1 MNDEQNGEQDKG
13 LSADERERL
22 ERYASLPREMNPP
35 AELETAVAGE
45 LRRQGLIGTQRT
57 QRTRAWGWPG
67 LAWVAAPAL
76 ATLALGLFIGMS
88 WVQETTG
95 PTGEL
100 PRYLLI
106 LRSGD
111 DYQPEVSGGTR
122 GMEYADWAMNKLPH
136 GAFLSGEELNETGWV
151 LHQTGETVRSDRAD
165 FGTELREPVAGFF
178 LIRAKDDDDAVELAR
193 TTPHLKYGGTVE
205 LRPIVE
211 RPQE

>member
-13 LSADERERL
+13 LSTEERERL
-22 ERYASLPREMNPP
+22 DSLPREMNPP
-35 AELETAVAGE
+35 AELETAVASE

-57 QRTRAWGWPG
+57 RRTQRARAWGWPG
-67 LAWVAAPAL
+67 LARVAAPAM
-76 ATLALGLFIGMS
+76 ATLALGFLAGVS
-88 WVQETTG
+88 WVHETTG

-111 DYQPEVSGGTR
+111 EYQPEASGGTR
-122 GMEYADWAMNKLPH
+122 GMEYADWAMNKLPR
-136 GAFLSGEELNETGWV
+136 GAFLSGEELTETGWV

-205 LRPIVE
+205 LRPIVK